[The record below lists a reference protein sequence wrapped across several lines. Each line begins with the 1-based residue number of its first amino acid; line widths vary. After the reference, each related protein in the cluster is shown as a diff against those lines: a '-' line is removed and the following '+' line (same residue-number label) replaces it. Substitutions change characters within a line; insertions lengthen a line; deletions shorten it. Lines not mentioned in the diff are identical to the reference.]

1 MAFDK
6 IKKGKILVEI
16 KIVNTERLL
25 NVFWSK
31 NIRVYKI
38 KRKDAATLVL
48 EIDYLDYAKVREI
61 VVNLGGRINIIKS
74 NGFVFFLGGIK
85 KRMSLAIGSVLFLG
99 IIFYLSTYIWSIEVE
114 VQKNIPPFEIRK
126 GKRKYKY
133 NNAWLYSYAESSAN
147 YICTSFIGILRNV

>member
-38 KRKDAATLVL
+38 KRK
-48 EIDYLDYAKVREI
+48 
-61 VVNLGGRINIIKS
+61 G
-74 NGFVFFLGGIK
+74 
-85 KRMSLAIGSVLFLG
+85 
-99 IIFYLSTYIWSIEVE
+99 
-114 VQKNIPPFEIRK
+114 
-126 GKRKYKY
+126 
-133 NNAWLYSYAESSAN
+133 
-147 YICTSFIGILRNV
+147 

>member
-38 KRKDAATLVL
+38 KRKAA
-48 EIDYLDYAKVREI
+48 D
-61 VVNLGGRINIIKS
+61 S
-74 NGFVFFLGGIK
+74 
-85 KRMSLAIGSVLFLG
+85 GSF
-99 IIFYLSTYIWSIEVE
+99 SI
-114 VQKNIPPFEIRK
+114 
-126 GKRKYKY
+126 
-133 NNAWLYSYAESSAN
+133 L
-147 YICTSFIGILRNV
+147 

>member
-48 EIDYLDYAKVREI
+48 EIDYLVMLK
-61 VVNLGGRINIIKS
+61 LGR
-74 NGFVFFLGGIK
+74 L
-85 KRMSLAIGSVLFLG
+85 L
-99 IIFYLSTYIWSIEVE
+99 
-114 VQKNIPPFEIRK
+114 
-126 GKRKYKY
+126 
-133 NNAWLYSYAESSAN
+133 
-147 YICTSFIGILRNV
+147 

>member
-48 EIDYLDYAKVREI
+48 EIDYLDYA
-61 VVNLGGRINIIKS
+61 
-74 NGFVFFLGGIK
+74 
-85 KRMSLAIGSVLFLG
+85 
-99 IIFYLSTYIWSIEVE
+99 
-114 VQKNIPPFEIRK
+114 
-126 GKRKYKY
+126 
-133 NNAWLYSYAESSAN
+133 
-147 YICTSFIGILRNV
+147 